1 MEQVLEWSAGGLL
14 ALMEGWWGSMGSS
27 DTRSALPSRSLRC
40 YKHSP
45 APSNSCMVRGSAA
58 GMPKGFYEYAVQHV
72 LFNLSGLK
80 SNYQSCQQ
88 GEISAL
94 NPPKAFCF
102 LSERRQIL
110 LQTSKEQTSKELT
123 FLLKDCQE
131 LVTDSLW
138 KLYSA
143 TELQP
148 PGSRD

>member
-14 ALMEGWWGSMGSS
+14 ALMEGWWGPMGSS
-27 DTRSALPSRSLRC
+27 DTHAAPPSRSLRC

-45 APSNSCMVRGSAA
+45 APSNSCLVRGSAA
-58 GMPKGFYEYAVQHV
+58 GMPGGFYKYAEQHV

-88 GEISAL
+88 GKISAL
-94 NPPKAFCF
+94 NPPKAFRF
-102 LSERRQIL
+102 RSERRQIL

-123 FLLKDCQE
+123 FLPRDCQE

-138 KLYSA
+138 KLYSV
-143 TELQP
+143 THLQP
-148 PGSRD
+148 PVSGD